1 MDSDIKSVDREW
13 RGEKNSYRSR
23 DFLKLA
29 YSVKVRISSKKS
41 WSVANSIIS
50 DITFDS
56 VSLLSCGNS

>member
-1 MDSDIKSVDREW
+1 MDSDIKSVEN
-13 RGEKNSYRSR
+13 GGGKKSYRSR

-50 DITFDS
+50 DTTFDS
-56 VSLLSCGNS
+56 VSLLLSCH